1 MTGKFC
7 CYKKYADLV
16 QENENEEFLSG
27 LPFRKFKDQGM
38 ILYANGY
45 SGAIEVANSTFT
57 SNMAYI

>member
-1 MTGKFC
+1 MIQALSRD
-7 CYKKYADLV
+7 ADSTA
-16 QENENEEFLSG
+16 ENSSEEFLAG
-27 LPFRKFKDQGM
+27 LAFRKFKDQGM